1 MDVLKDQTVVVL
13 GGSSGIGL
21 EVVRQAAL
29 GGARVIAVGRD
40 RDKLGDALHAVPG
53 NVRGIAA
60 DATDTQALDA
70 CFQETGPV
78 DHLVLTLSGGEG
90 AGTFAQLDLQ
100 ALRRGF
106 EAKFWPQVQAA
117 QAALR
122 LMRRGGSIT
131 FVTAASARIA
141 RAGVAGLGA
150 INGALESMIGTL
162 ALELAPTRVNAVSP
176 GVIDTPWWDGLPAA
190 VKREVF
196 DEQTRTLP
204 AGRVG
209 RADDVARTVLFLAE
223 SDFVTGTVV
232 VCDGGLHL
240 L

>member
-1 MDVLKDQTVVVL
+1 MDMLKGQNVVVL

-21 EVVRQAAL
+21 EVVRQVAH
-29 GGARVIAVGRD
+29 GGARVIAAGRD
-40 RDKLGDALHAVPG
+40 RHKLETAL
-53 NVRGIAA
+53 RGVSGQIHGISV
-60 DATDTQALDA
+60 DATDRFALDA
-70 CFQETGPV
+70 CFQQAGVV
-78 DHLVLTLSGGEG
+78 DHLVLTLSGAEG
-90 AGTFAQLDLQ
+90 SGVFAQLDLE

-106 EAKFWPQVQAA
+106 EAKFWPHLQAA
-117 QAALR
+117 QAALPV
-122 LMRRGGSIT
+122 MRRGGSIT
-131 FVTAASARIA
+131 FVTAISARIA

-176 GVIDTPWWDGLPAA
+176 GVIDTPWWDRLPSAEKADVFHAQAA
-190 VKREVF
+190 SS
-196 DEQTRTLP
+196 P

-209 RADDVARTVLFLAE
+209 RSEDVARAVLFLVE

-232 VCDGGLHL
+232 LCDGGLHL

>member
-1 MDVLKDQTVVVL
+1 MDVLKNQTIAVL

-21 EVVRQAAL
+21 EVVRRAAQA
-29 GGARVIAVGRD
+29 GAHVIAAGRD
-40 RDKLGDALHAVPG
+40 RDKLEAALHGVHGHVRSMAV
-53 NVRGIAA
+53 
-60 DATDTQALDA
+60 DATDRLALKAFFQQA
-70 CFQETGPV
+70 GPV

-117 QAALR
+117 QTALR
-122 LMRRGGSIT
+122 VMRRGGSIT
-131 FVTAASARIA
+131 FVTAISARIA
-141 RAGVAGLGA
+141 RAGVSGLGA

-190 VKREVF
+190 AKAEVF
-196 DEQTRTLP
+196 DEQARTLP

-209 RADDVARTVLFLAE
+209 RSSDVARAVMFLAE
-223 SDFVTGTVV
+223 SDFVTGNVV
-232 VCDGGLHL
+232 ECDGGLHL